1 MKRRRIV
8 QASIN
13 RKWEDGMRFEDCE
26 EIRRLY
32 ARYAWTTDKG
42 EMEARA
48 GCFTPDGSFQAP
60 GMAKVIGR
68 EALIKAGS
76 ANRAALGGAQ
86 PQHVCTNIQFDLDG
100 DRGEGGCYLQYY
112 LTRDGATTLAAVG
125 FYRDQFRRL
134 DGKWLFESR
143 VITVEP

>member
-1 MKRRRIV
+1 MKRE
-8 QASIN
+8 
-13 RKWEDGMRFEDCE
+13 RKREGVVRPEDCE

-76 ANRAALGGAQ
+76 ANRAARGGAQ

-100 DRGEGGCYLQYY
+100 DRGEGGCYFQYY
-112 LTRDGATTLAAVG
+112 ITRDRVSALQGVG
-125 FYRDQFRRL
+125 VYRDQFRRL
-134 DGKWLFESR
+134 DGKWLFQNRALTLDSM
-143 VITVEP
+143 P